1 MSDNEKTLTVKEAMY
16 RTAKDLESGA
26 LWTSQAIASI
36 AELAGIDK
44 RGTHSDV
51 LIALSNKLAEENR
64 RIMQQGIDAGS
75 NRNARIAIALLAEL
89 KGWP

>member
-1 MSDNEKTLTVKEAMY
+1 MSDDEKILSAKDAIY

-26 LWTSQAIASI
+26 LWTSLAIASI

-51 LIALSNKLAEENR
+51 LIALSNKLDEEN
-64 RIMQQGIDAGS
+64 
-75 NRNARIAIALLAEL
+75 
-89 KGWP
+89 

>member
-1 MSDNEKTLTVKEAMY
+1 MSDNEKALTVKDAMY

-44 RGTHSDV
+44 RCTHSQ
-51 LIALSNKLAEENR
+51 ALMHAF
-64 RIMQQGIDAGS
+64 AG
-75 NRNARIAIALLAEL
+75 ADCPFKQI
-89 KGWP
+89 G

>member
-1 MSDNEKTLTVKEAMY
+1 MSNDEKLLTVKDAMY

-44 RGTHSDV
+44 RCTHS
-51 LIALSNKLAEENR
+51 
-64 RIMQQGIDAGS
+64 
-75 NRNARIAIALLAEL
+75 
-89 KGWP
+89 